1 MDLPALVTIK
11 VSPAPQFEL
20 AVRILFGMSKKNDF
34 YYVIFVD
41 ANGNAKVSAE
51 ELLRQFDETRSMFL
65 MDYVDPRSSFDG
77 RITAEVLSDLDLQ
90 RAIAAFELF
99 RGTVAFPK
107 DYERNLGNAASR
119 GQKPDDYSVQVV
131 RS

>member
-1 MDLPALVTIK
+1 MDLPALVAIK

-20 AVRILFGMSKKNDF
+20 AVRIRFGMSKKNDF

-51 ELLRQFDETRSMFL
+51 ELSQFDETRSVFL

-77 RITAEVLSDLDLQ
+77 RITADVLSDLDLQ
-90 RAIAAFELF
+90 REIAAFELF

-107 DYERNLGNAASR
+107 GYERNLGNAASR
-119 GQKPDDYSVQVV
+119 GQKPDDYGVEVV